1 MTAPTRTAR
10 PALGT
15 HPCMACGRLTKS
27 LPDRAACKGCREAAW
42 RWWALLHAGMHPTLY
57 QRAFNV
63 AFGTAEGL
71 RESVMAARA
80 EVGGS
85 DV

>member
-10 PALGT
+10 PARPATVTL
-15 HPCMACGRLTKS
+15 PCMGCGRPTKC

-42 RWWALLHAGMHPTLY
+42 RWWAALHAGMHPDLY

-80 EVGGS
+80 EVGG
-85 DV
+85 